1 MIIIH
6 DQEEEEEARWRSGR
20 TTGTR
25 KSLKVKNV
33 PQMAIVYKR
42 QNL

>member
-1 MIIIH
+1 MIIMH
-6 DQEEEEEARWRSGR
+6 GQEEEEQARWRSRR